1 MSLPKIIRTS
11 NQLNF
16 SDPFGPTCLAYTPN
30 GKSLITAGANS
41 VVRVYMTGSDGEPT
55 NIDDCQENN
64 LAIAAA
70 VDTKENVV
78 FVESMA
84 DVGLE

>member
-1 MSLPKIIRTS
+1 MSLPKINWTS
-11 NQLNF
+11 NQLNL

-30 GKSLITAGANS
+30 GKFLITAGANS
-41 VVRVYMTGSDGEPT
+41 VVRVYTTGSDGEPT

-64 LAIAAA
+64 LTIAAA
-70 VDTKENVV
+70 VDISENVV
-78 FVESMA
+78 FVESIA